1 MNKPK
6 PIRLKYIP
14 TDMYAVRY
22 FKEKPFVVP
31 EEMSF
36 GYSKNVDFSKLNLEF
51 KKDGY
56 YKYLFTECENCI
68 IDVDKMNL
76 NNISKEST
84 SIFSVMKNCI
94 IKGELPLL
102 NDYIRYISS
111 NSFEKL
117 PNEYV
122 FELAEKISRLKI
134 ISEDTKLQYMFYLF
148 PRNSNFKALYSSSS
162 SVVVFP
168 YLDLTKWN
176 VKNNGNTD
184 INYFLYGANI
194 FELKMFE
201 PQTIINGKYVFNA
214 SFIFR
219 LYWDCEFLE
228 FPDTDYNYYQP
239 FCCALYLKNIGK
251 KKDTTIYSFYKI
263 QYANPNYNNV
273 KLQDA
278 TNGELLDEITL
289 EESIRSMRYT
299 LIENSFDRAAAG
311 FSACTLRYLNSYA
324 KNELTEEEI
333 AQITAKGFSIA

>member
-1 MNKPK
+1 MDKPK

-22 FKEKPFVVP
+22 FKEKPFIVP
-31 EEMSF
+31 EGMSF
-36 GYSKNVDFSKLNLEF
+36 GNSENIDFSKLNLEL
-51 KKDGY
+51 KTDGY
-56 YKYLFTECENCI
+56 YKSTFYGCKNCV

-84 SIFSVMKNCI
+84 EIFRYVKNCI
-94 IKGELPLL
+94 IKGELPLI
-102 NDYIRYISS
+102 NDYTYYMAS

-122 FELAEKISRLKI
+122 FELAEKISRLKF
-134 ISEDTKLQYMFYLF
+134 ISENTNLENMFYQL
-148 PRNSNFKALYSSSS
+148 PISSNFKALYSSSS
-162 SVVVFP
+162 YQVFP

-176 VKNNGNTD
+176 VKSNVISYITN
-184 INYFLYGANI
+184 FLYYAKI

-201 PQTIINGKYVFNA
+201 PQTSIGGSKYVFYD

-228 FPDTDYNYYQP
+228 FIDYDSYYYQP
-239 FCCALYLKNIGK
+239 FCCAFYLKNIGK
-251 KKDTTIYSFYKI
+251 NQNITTYSFYRKM
-263 QYANPNYNNV
+263 YADPNYNV

-278 TNGELLDEITL
+278 TTGELLDEITL

-299 LIENSFDRAAAG
+299 LIEHSFDRAAAG
-311 FSACTLRYLNSYA
+311 FSTCTLKDLNSYA
-324 KNELTEEEI
+324 KNELTSDEI
-333 AQITAKGFSIA
+333 AQITAKGFTIA